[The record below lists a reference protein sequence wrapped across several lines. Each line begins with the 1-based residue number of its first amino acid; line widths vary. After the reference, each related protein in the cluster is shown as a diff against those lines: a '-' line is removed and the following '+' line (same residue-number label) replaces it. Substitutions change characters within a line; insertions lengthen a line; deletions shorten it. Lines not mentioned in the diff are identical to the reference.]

1 MRHVALADAALS
13 ALALRVW
20 HARGGYFPPLRVIAV
35 VRSPEITLRLLEVGD
50 TLRCIGA
57 WSITEYED
65 VPDAIRLIEQ
75 RDRNYAGLV
84 FHSRIEQA
92 GCFWELVDPRTLEPS
107 RMFARGWRES
117 YGDL

>member
-20 HARGGYFPPLRVIAV
+20 RARGGIFAPLRVISVARADEV
-35 VRSPEITLRLLEVGD
+35 TLRLLEVGE

-57 WSITEYED
+57 WTITEYED

-75 RDRNYAGLV
+75 RDRDYTGLV
-84 FHSRIEQA
+84 FHDRQDA
-92 GCFWELVDPRTLEPS
+92 NGCYWELVHPVTLAPS
-107 RMFARGWRES
+107 RMFSRDWRAS
-117 YGDL
+117 YGEV